1 MKNISLILLFLFIF
15 ISCKNEKKEDKQ
27 ETSTQIEVSKNQQYL
42 CEDAIIAIIESSKE
56 SVEERE
62 GLLEF
67 IQERGGTSYGYML
80 EACPEPY
87 EKYLDKSAYYEFN
100 FHASYPE
107 RMGVISRY
115 RFHPEKLILEK
126 YKVVENDYFTINY
139 DKSLINKFKNNC
151 N

>member
-1 MKNISLILLFLFIF
+1 MKKKLFLLLILAFV
-15 ISCKNEKKEDKQ
+15 SCKKEKNPEIK
-27 ETSTQIEVSKNQQYL
+27 ETSNQVEVTESQQYL
-42 CEDAIIAIIESSKE
+42 CEEAIIAIIESSKE
-56 SVEERE
+56 SNEERD

-80 EACPEPY
+80 EACPNPKEEY
-87 EKYLDKSAYYEFN
+87 LEKSEYYEFN

>member
-1 MKNISLILLFLFIF
+1 MKKTLPIIVSIFIF

-80 EACPEPY
+80 EACPNPKEEY
-87 EKYLDKSAYYEFN
+87 LEKSEYYEFN

>member
-1 MKNISLILLFLFIF
+1 MKIKLFLLLILAF
-15 ISCKNEKKEDKQ
+15 ISCKKEKNTEIH
-27 ETSTQIEVSKNQQYL
+27 ETSNQVEVSENQQSL
-42 CEDAIIAIIESSKE
+42 CEDAIIAIIESSNENK
-56 SVEERE
+56 EERE
-62 GLLEF
+62 GLLKF
-67 IQERGGTSYGYML
+67 ITERGGTSYGYML
-80 EACPEPY
+80 EACPDPKEEY
-87 EKYLDKSAYYEFN
+87 LEKSEYYEFN

>member
-56 SVEERE
+56 SIEERE

-67 IQERGGTSYGYML
+67 IRERGGTSYGYML

-87 EKYLDKSAYYEFN
+87 EEYLDKSAYYEFN

-115 RFHPEKLILEK
+115 RFHPTKLILEK
-126 YKVVENDYFTINY
+126 YDVVENLYFQIEF
-139 DKSLINKFKNNC
+139 DKTLLKNFEDEC
-151 N
+151 K